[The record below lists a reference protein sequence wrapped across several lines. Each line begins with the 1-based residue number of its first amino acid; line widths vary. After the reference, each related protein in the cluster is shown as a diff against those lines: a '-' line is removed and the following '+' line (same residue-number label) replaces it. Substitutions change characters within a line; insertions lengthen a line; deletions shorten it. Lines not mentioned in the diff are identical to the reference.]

1 MFERFFPAVRKA
13 GPATLP
19 ENPFEAIERFWRAPL
34 SGPGGGQ
41 PPTPRV
47 DVKETDDAVQ
57 VTAELPGM
65 DPKDVELTLENGV
78 LTIRGQKRE
87 TSERKEGETVLAR
100 EIRYGSFSRSLALPG
115 AAAGAEATARF
126 DKGVLTVTVPKS
138 PEARPT
144 RVPIQG

>member
-1 MFERFFPAVRKA
+1 MFERLFPAVRKA
-13 GPATLP
+13 GSATLP
-19 ENPFEAIERFWRAPL
+19 ENPFEAIERFWRDPL
-34 SGPGGGQ
+34 SAPDGGQ
-41 PPTPRV
+41 SLTPRV
-47 DVKETDDAVQ
+47 DVRETDDAVQ

-115 AAAGAEATARF
+115 TATGAEATARF
-126 DKGVLTVTVPKS
+126 DKGVLTVTVPKT
-138 PEARPT
+138 PEAKPT